1 MSDSQGTSQLGTI
14 LTAVGIGSVFIA
26 ALIIAVRSGRKHD
39 KAVREFARAQGWS
52 YSRND
57 TQEHTPEVEQLFP
70 DERFYLTYIMEIERG
85 RRNLFL
91 FEGTYRHR
99 AGRSSGSPAS
109 VCLVESDRLESVDTR
124 VEIIA
129 RTPIDAAFLR
139 KQVDMGDSEF
149 GRDFIVLS
157 ENAASARRI
166 LSQPVQAV
174 LLAHRDRA
182 RAYRVQ
188 IALGKGRAAL
198 LAGGIDE
205 QQRWRDLADLGREIE
220 STVQ

>member
-14 LTAVGIGSVFIA
+14 LTAVGIASVFIA
-26 ALIIAVRSGRKHD
+26 ALIIAVRSGGKHD
-39 KAVREFARAQGWS
+39 KAVREFAQAQGWS
-52 YSRND
+52 YSRNPE
-57 TQEHTPEVEQLFP
+57 QRHTPEVEQLFP
-70 DERFYLTYIMEIERG
+70 DEVFYLTYVMDVELA
-85 RRNLFL
+85 RRKVYLFD
-91 FEGTYRHR
+91 GTYRHR

-129 RTPIDAAFLR
+129 RSPIDAAFLR

-157 ENAASARRI
+157 ETAASARRI
-166 LSQPVQAV
+166 VSERLQAV

-182 RAYRVQ
+182 LAYRVQ

-220 STVQ
+220 SAVQ